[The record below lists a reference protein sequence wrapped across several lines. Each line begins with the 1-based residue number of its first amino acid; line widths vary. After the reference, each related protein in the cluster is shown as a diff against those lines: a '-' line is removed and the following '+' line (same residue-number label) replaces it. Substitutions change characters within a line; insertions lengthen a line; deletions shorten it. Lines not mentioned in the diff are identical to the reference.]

1 MEIKIKYLNGV
12 APALLRIAEGKIT
25 EVLPYDGEDFDY
37 ETLGPALVDVHING
51 GEEFHFT
58 ADPTLETLEDI
69 ERSGAKNGVGYLL
82 PALIT
87 SQPETLFKGIAA
99 VKEYRKAKPNS
110 GIIGIH
116 LEGPF
121 ISVEKRGAHLTRFIR
136 KPDDAGLMEI
146 IAALDGL
153 PTMITL
159 APEHFTDAQIRL
171 LLDAGI
177 HVSLGHSNC
186 SFERANEAFDLGV
199 KWVTHLFNAMS
210 SFQHRLPG
218 LAGAALLR
226 PEVYTPIIPDGV
238 HVHLKS
244 VALALEMK
252 KDKLLFISD
261 ALFQNGIKKT
271 FRWEEFD
278 VQFIDGNYIN
288 SDGNLAGATISMAD
302 ALQAGLKTFGMSLQ
316 ESFRRCA
323 EIPGEGLRLPI
334 GKIAPGYPAKF
345 VTFGPDF
352 SDLRLVDL
360 T

>member
-12 APALLRIAEGKIT
+12 EPAILRIADGIIQEI
-25 EVLPYDGEDFDY
+25 LPFSGSEFDY
-37 ETLGPALVDVHING
+37 HTVGPALVDVHING

-58 ADPTLETLEDI
+58 ANPTPETLEDI

-87 SQPETLFKGIAA
+87 SQPETLFKGIEA
-99 VKEYRKAKPNS
+99 VKLYRREKPNS

-121 ISVEKRGAHLTRFIR
+121 IAVEKRGAHLTRFIR
-136 KPDDAGLMEI
+136 KPNDTDLREI
-146 IAALDGL
+146 ITALDGT
-153 PTMITL
+153 PAMITL
-159 APEHFTDAQIRL
+159 APEHFTDAQIRTL
-171 LLDAGI
+171 LQAGI

-186 SFERANEAFDLGV
+186 TFERANEAFDLGV
-199 KWVTHLFNAMS
+199 KWITHLFNAMS

-252 KDKLLFISD
+252 KEKLLFISD
-261 ALFQNGIKKT
+261 ALFQNGKKT
-271 FRWEEFD
+271 SFRWEEFD
-278 VQFIDGNYIN
+278 AQLIDGNYIN
-288 SDGNLAGATISMAD
+288 ADGNLAGATISMAD
-302 ALQAGLKTFGMSLQ
+302 ALEAGTKEFGMSVE

-323 EIPGEGLRLPI
+323 EIPGEALRLNI
-334 GKIAPGYPAKF
+334 GKIKPGYPAKF
-345 VTFGPDF
+345 ITFGEDF
-352 SDLRLVDL
+352 SEIRLLDF